1 MGIVSPFP
9 LILYLP
15 RKIMTL
21 EEKIRLIE
29 ESESFGDL
37 PEDALPPSH
46 RENYYFVSYSHKD
59 YKRVLKDI
67 LMLEALGVNIWYDKE
82 MHIGENWREIAELY
96 ISKFQCSGVIFYLT
110 ENSIS
115 SPACNKEVEYVLTHD
130 KSFLSVNAAL
140 DGRAVESGYSML
152 CELKRRGL
160 ECSDELLSN
169 FKRAFPDEVLYLSAD
184 DKIENKARA
193 ILAIERE
200 PLFEIRK
207 TLPLFETKEHLS
219 AVACRDNTIITAD
232 LSRVTEADGLSGTVE
247 VIGDCLFTNSIKLQS
262 VKLPSGLISIGE
274 SAFRNCGSLSELD
287 LSAQKELSI
296 GKHAFK
302 GCSSLAEIDLS
313 GVKSI
318 GEGAF
323 SDCIR
328 LDVDRINGEIGS
340 FAFDNTLIEYV
351 DYVDPQP
358 RLKSRALYGARRLR
372 EFRIHGTFTDD
383 IGDSA
388 FNNCEALEYVGPFNA
403 SRTPTVSGKRTL
415 SIGAYAFNG
424 CKSLKEIS
432 FSGGFDA
439 DGAVGAFWSCT
450 SLGRIGL
457 DIVGTKIA
465 DCFARRCERLSEVT
479 NTDRLTE
486 IGEEAFEECE
496 SLKRFDLSGA
506 EVIKAAAF
514 AGAGLEKIYL
524 KNITHIGK
532 SAFANNKSLV
542 SVHIGERPLRL
553 ESYAFLGCQALH
565 TVKLL
570 SKSLDV
576 RKVSDV
582 FSHTSIKE
590 FWLSSRDAF
599 KLILREGVLDS
610 LEVLYADCELDE
622 NELDTRGFK
631 RSTEKSFG
639 FTKYTRGGE
648 VSSSPLL
655 TSDPTDAEINE
666 PDAHSER
673 FSGDLDGFVGSYAEI
688 NHSRLSEPYTAFVES
703 VKYLDGDVLE
713 SITLSVHT
721 GKSFTVDGTL
731 IRGIEPTDA
740 PDLPR
745 IIISEPRELDGHT
758 LMVIANGEYH
768 YIDAIMTEL
777 GGERIDGGYP
787 LLAVYY
793 KDGGRAMALSGAD
806 IESITVFNESFEAVR
821 TLNEKA

>member
-1 MGIVSPFP
+1 
-9 LILYLP
+9 
-15 RKIMTL
+15 MTL

-152 CELKRRGL
+152 TELKRRGL
-160 ECSDELLSN
+160 ECPDELLAN
-169 FKRAFPDEVLYLSAD
+169 FARAFPDEVLFLSAE

-200 PLFEIRK
+200 PLFEIKK

-232 LSRVTEADGLSGTVE
+232 LSRVTEAEGLSGTVG

-262 VKLPSGLISIGE
+262 VRLPRGLISIGE
-274 SAFRNCGSLSELD
+274 SAFRNCGSLTEID
-287 LSAQKELSI
+287 LSAQKGLSI
-296 GKHAFK
+296 EKNAFK
-302 GCSSLAEIDLS
+302 GCASLTEIDLS

-323 SDCIR
+323 SDCVR
-328 LDVDRINGEIGS
+328 LSVDRINGEIGS
-340 FAFDNTLIEYV
+340 FAFDNTAIESV
-351 DYVDPQP
+351 DYTDEQP

-388 FNNCEALEYVGPFNA
+388 FNNCEALEHVGPFNA
-403 SRTPTVSGKRTL
+403 SRTPTVTGKRTL

-439 DGAVGAFWSCT
+439 DGAIGAFWSCVG
-450 SLGRIGL
+450 LERIWL
-457 DIVGTKIA
+457 DIVGTKIP

-479 NTDRLTE
+479 NTERLTE
-486 IGEEAFEECE
+486 IGEEAFEDCE
-496 SLKRFDLSGA
+496 SLRSFDLSGA
-506 EVIKAAAF
+506 EVIRSAAF
-514 AGAGLEKIYL
+514 AGAGLERIYL

-532 SAFANNKSLV
+532 SAFANNKSLA
-542 SVHIGERPLRL
+542 SVHIGDKPLRL
-553 ESYAFLGCQALH
+553 ESYAFLGCSELH

-570 SKSLDV
+570 SKSLDT
-576 RKVSDV
+576 RKAFDV
-582 FSHTSIKE
+582 FAHTSIKE
-590 FWLSSRDAF
+590 FWLSSSDTLE
-599 KLILREGVLDS
+599 LIEREGVLDG
-610 LEVLYADCELDE
+610 LEVLYADCELDVDA
-622 NELDTRGFK
+622 LFLHGFK
-631 RSTEKSFG
+631 ESAEKAFG
-639 FTKYTRGGE
+639 FTKYTRGDE

-655 TSDPTDAEINE
+655 TSDPTDAEVNE

-673 FSGDLDGFVGSYAEI
+673 FSGELDGFVGGYAEI
-688 NHSRLSEPYTAFVES
+688 KHSRLSEPYTAFVEG
-703 VKYLDGDVLE
+703 VKYLDGDRLD

-745 IIISEPRELDGHT
+745 IILSEPRELDGRT

-777 GGERIDGGYP
+777 GGVNADGGYP

-793 KDGGRAMALSGAD
+793 KDGGRTMALSGAD
-806 IESITVFNESFEAVR
+806 IESITIFNESFEAVR
-821 TLNEKA
+821 TITQRI